1 MPYISCANSAVT
13 TSPAKR
19 KLPSDTSIS
28 DTATSSS
35 SASHGGSKSCGKAQ
49 VKCDPDS
56 KCNGSMSPCYT
67 LQHADGLKVVFKSSP
82 IHPSSQK
89 HSPLHPSSQKYSPIH
104 TSSHKHS
111 PSRYSGGEELTL
123 EGSSRR
129 LDSSGAPFDGG
140 TKRDRADEASG
151 SEDDTNKRLR
161 LGEDEVPFQSYS
173 KGNVGGAL
181 DSQSDGCLVDSEAD
195 TAVAGL
201 LSSTDEYGDDNC
213 QTGVNV
219 KTETGAYNWDVK
231 QEVCSDVQL
240 SSYDNG
246 AVNIKQ
252 EVCSDGEVSSYGDV
266 TCESTFQLTN
276 TVVKPSMS
284 PGAPKFD
291 PDLPFLDDS
300 AGGDVL
306 SLGAVDESDSGENLQ
321 DEMESAINSIISLG
335 HPYIP

>member
-1 MPYISCANSAVT
+1 MPFISRATSAVT
-13 TSPAKR
+13 TSPAKH
-19 KLPSDTSIS
+19 KLPSNTSVS
-28 DTATSSS
+28 DTVSSS
-35 SASHGGSKSCGKAQ
+35 GSASHGGSKSCGKAQ

-89 HSPLHPSSQKYSPIH
+89 HSPIHPSSHKHSPIH

-140 TKRDRADEASG
+140 TKRDRADETSG
-151 SEDDTNKRLR
+151 SEDDANKRLR

-173 KGNVGGAL
+173 KGDVVG
-181 DSQSDGCLVDSEAD
+181 SQSDGCLVDSEAD

-213 QTGVNV
+213 QTDVGV

-231 QEVCSDVQL
+231 QEVEV
-240 SSYDNG
+240 SSCDNG
-246 AVNIKQ
+246 AVNVKQ
-252 EVCSDGEVSSYGDV
+252 EVCSDGEVSSYGDA
-266 TCESTFQLTN
+266 TCESTFRLTN

-284 PGAPKFD
+284 PGTLKFD

-300 AGGDVL
+300 VGGDVL